1 VFYSWFVFRFSVKP
15 ADLADGL
22 YLEKN
27 PQVAAYMGDKDGEVK
42 AHAIGLDQYG
52 YVYIHGVSNSPVFD
66 GQVSG
71 TAKWVWLHA
80 KTHWDLAGEYEYD
93 QSLLLPFSLYT

>member
-1 VFYSWFVFRFSVKP
+1 MKL

-66 GQVSG
+66 GQVGG

-80 KTHWDLAGEYEYD
+80 KTHWDLAGEYEYEHT
-93 QSLLLPFSLYT
+93 LGLPFSLYI